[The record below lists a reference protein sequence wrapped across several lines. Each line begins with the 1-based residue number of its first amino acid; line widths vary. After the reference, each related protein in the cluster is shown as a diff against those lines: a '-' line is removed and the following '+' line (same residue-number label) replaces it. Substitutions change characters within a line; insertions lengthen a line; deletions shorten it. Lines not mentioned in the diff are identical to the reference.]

1 MATASVKPKKKQEPV
16 GKMIQCTFL
25 KWYVEEVFDYKTEII
40 DGMTYMVK
48 IYCKMC
54 VKHINSVERD
64 DKMKGVARAG
74 MRTYVDGSAF
84 ITKHN
89 VNRHINGLRYNI
101 ISNVMTYYNVVHE

>member
-1 MATASVKPKKKQEPV
+1 MATASVQPKKKQEPV
-16 GKMIQCTFL
+16 GKKIPLCTFL
-25 KWYVEEVFDYKTEII
+25 KWNVEEVFDYKTEII
-40 DGMTYMVK
+40 DGMTYVVK

-54 VKHINSVERD
+54 VKHIHSVERD

-89 VNRHINGLRYNI
+89 VNRHINGKSSPRLYQ
-101 ISNVMTYYNVVHE
+101 